1 MASEVRVVLMGGL
14 GNQLFQYF
22 AGSMI
27 REFMRIPLVVDHSG
41 LKFHH
46 HHSDS
51 NLSELRIYN
60 PDSEKFRSAYPRLR
74 RRWDSLLRKASSAS
88 KNFMRLTGV
97 VSTDSFDLLKLPKER
112 QTVKLQ
118 GYFQSI
124 QVTNFALE
132 NKSKIEFE
140 LLNESSN
147 FLKAKAMIPKEFVSI
162 HVRMGDYLE
171 KNSIHR
177 TLDQTH
183 YSRALDALSEKAQKL
198 TKIIFS
204 DDISG
209 ARKILP
215 EKFEYLDMSQFKL
228 SAPEELILMS
238 YGSAHII
245 ANSTY
250 SFWGALLSKSST
262 EVVAPR
268 FWFKSGTKEVTFLP
282 QNWNVI

>member
-1 MASEVRVVLMGGL
+1 MANEVKVVLMGGL

-22 AGSMI
+22 AGTI
-27 REFMRIPLVVDHSG
+27 VQEFMGIPLVVDHSA

-46 HHSDS
+46 HHADS
-51 NLSELRIYN
+51 NLKDLRIYN
-60 PDSEKFRSAYPRLR
+60 PNSEKFTSTYPKLR
-74 RRWDSLLRKASSAS
+74 RRWDSLLRKASSSS
-88 KNFMRLTGV
+88 KNFKHLSGV
-97 VSTDSFDLLKLPKER
+97 VSTDSFDLLKLPKIR
-112 QTVKLQ
+112 KTVTLY

-132 NKSKIEFE
+132 RKSKLDFE
-140 LLNESSN
+140 LFSESTN
-147 FLKAKAMIPKEFVSI
+147 FLQAKAMMPKNFVSI

-177 TLDQTH
+177 ILDQTH
-183 YSRALDALSEKAQKL
+183 YSRALDALSVKAKNL
-198 TKIIFS
+198 PKVIFS
-204 DDISG
+204 DDIIQ
-209 ARKILP
+209 ARGILP
-215 EKFEYLDMSQFKL
+215 EKFEYFDVSQFEL

-268 FWFKSGTKEVTFLP
+268 YWLKKENERVKFLP
-282 QNWNVI
+282 EEWKII

>member
-1 MASEVRVVLMGGL
+1 
-14 GNQLFQYF
+14 
-22 AGSMI
+22 
-27 REFMRIPLVVDHSG
+27 
-41 LKFHH
+41 
-46 HHSDS
+46 
-51 NLSELRIYN
+51 
-60 PDSEKFRSAYPRLR
+60 
-74 RRWDSLLRKASSAS
+74 
-88 KNFMRLTGV
+88 MRLTGV

>member
-22 AGSMI
+22 AGSI
-27 REFMRIPLVVDHSG
+27 VREFMRIPLVVDHSA

-97 VSTDSFDLLKLPKER
+97 VSTDSFDLLKLSKKR
-112 QTVKLQ
+112 QTVKLR

-147 FLKAKAMIPKEFVSI
+147 FLKVKAMMPREFVSI

-171 KNSIHR
+171 KKSIHR
-177 TLDQTH
+177 TLDQTY
-183 YSRALDALSEKAQKL
+183 YSRALDALSEKAQNL
-198 TKIIFS
+198 PKIIFS
-204 DDISG
+204 DDISR

-215 EKFEYLDMSQFKL
+215 EKFDYFDVSQFKL
-228 SAPEELILMS
+228 TAPEELILMS

-268 FWFKSGTKEVTFLP
+268 YWLKSGTEEVTFLP
-282 QNWNVI
+282 QDWNVI